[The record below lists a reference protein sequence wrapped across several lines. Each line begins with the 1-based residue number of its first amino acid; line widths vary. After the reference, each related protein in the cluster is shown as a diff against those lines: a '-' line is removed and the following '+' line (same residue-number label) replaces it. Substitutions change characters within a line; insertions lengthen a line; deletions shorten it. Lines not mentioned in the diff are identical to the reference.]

1 MKPSAHPPEMELPET
16 DAVAVAVPPPGAEK
30 KPTAVLIRP
39 AIAMRAVILAKS

>member
-16 DAVAVAVPPPGAEK
+16 DAVAVPPPGAEK